1 MSEIVKETMTAAEL
15 IEMEEKLGAHNY
27 HPLDVV
33 VSRADGVWLYDVD
46 GNRYLDCLSA
56 YSAVNQGHNH
66 PRIVEAMVEQARTL
80 ALTSRAF
87 RNDQLPRFYETLL
100 DMTGYDKVLPM
111 NTGAEAV
118 ETALKAIRKWAY
130 KVKGVPANQAEIIV
144 ADGNF
149 HGRTITIVSFSS
161 EDQYRDGFGPFTP
174 GFITVPYGDADAIE
188 QAINT
193 EHGCRLHRADSRR
206 GGGGR
211 ATGWLSQAGAR
222 IMRPEWHSLR
232 CR

>member
-1 MSEIVKETMTAAEL
+1 MSEIAKETMTAAEL
-15 IEMEEKLGAHNY
+15 IDIEEKLGAHNY

-33 VSRADGVWLYDVD
+33 VARADGVWLYDVD
-46 GNRYLDCLSA
+46 DNRYLDCLSA

-100 DMTGYDKVLPM
+100 DLTGYDKVLPM

-130 KVKGVPANQAEIIV
+130 NVKGIPANQAEIIV

-174 GFITVPYGDADAIE
+174 GFVTVPYGDADAIE
-188 QAINT
+188 QSITPNT
-193 EHGCRLHRADSRR
+193 AAVFIEPIQGE
-206 GGGGR
+206 
-211 ATGWLSQAGAR
+211 AGVVVP
-222 IMRPEWHSLR
+222 PEGYLQRVREVMQPAWNALR
-232 CR
+232 C